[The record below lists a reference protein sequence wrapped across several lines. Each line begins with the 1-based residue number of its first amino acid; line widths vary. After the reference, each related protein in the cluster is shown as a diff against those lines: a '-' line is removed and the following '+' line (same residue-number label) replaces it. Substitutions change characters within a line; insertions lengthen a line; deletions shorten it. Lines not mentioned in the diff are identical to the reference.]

1 MSWEFSEDL
10 CWRIIYLHTEGLP
23 TTEIANTLHISKG
36 TVNKVKKRYNRWG
49 CVKNPFKGVPGRRK
63 LFSREDLTILRNLV
77 RERVDWYLD
86 ELVYEMEC
94 LTGKRASITSLWR
107 SLHYLGITRKKVKYS
122 IHNTMNIY
130 YKII

>member
-1 MSWEFSEDL
+1 M
-10 CWRIIYLHTEGLP
+10 
-23 TTEIANTLHISKG
+23 SKG
-36 TVNKVKKRYNRWG
+36 TVNKIKKRYNRWG

-107 SLHYLGITRKKVKYS
+107 SLHYLEITRKKVKYS

>member
-1 MSWEFSEDL
+1 M
-10 CWRIIYLHTEGLP
+10 
-23 TTEIANTLHISKG
+23 SKG
-36 TVNKVKKRYNRWG
+36 TVNKIKKRYNRWR

-94 LTGKRASITSLWR
+94 LTGKRTSITSLWR
-107 SLHYLGITRKKVKYS
+107 LLHYLEITKKKVKYS

>member
-1 MSWEFSEDL
+1 M
-10 CWRIIYLHTEGLP
+10 
-23 TTEIANTLHISKG
+23 SKG
-36 TVNKVKKRYNRWG
+36 TVNKIKKHYNRWG

-94 LTGKRASITSLWR
+94 LTGKRASITSL
-107 SLHYLGITRKKVKYS
+107 
-122 IHNTMNIY
+122 
-130 YKII
+130 

>member
-1 MSWEFSEDL
+1 MLMYYF
-10 CWRIIYLHTEGLP
+10 IYLHTEGLP
-23 TTEIANTLHISKG
+23 TTEIANTLHMSKG
-36 TVNKVKKRYNRWG
+36 TVNKIKKRYNRWG

>member
-1 MSWEFSEDL
+1 M
-10 CWRIIYLHTEGLP
+10 
-23 TTEIANTLHISKG
+23 SKG
-36 TVNKVKKRYNRWG
+36 TVNKIKKRYNCWG

-77 RERVDWYLD
+77 REKVDWYLD

>member
-1 MSWEFSEDL
+1 M
-10 CWRIIYLHTEGLP
+10 
-23 TTEIANTLHISKG
+23 SKG
-36 TVNKVKKRYNRWG
+36 TVNKIKKRYNHWE

-94 LTGKRASITSLWR
+94 LTGKRASIISLWR

>member
-1 MSWEFSEDL
+1 M
-10 CWRIIYLHTEGLP
+10 
-23 TTEIANTLHISKG
+23 SKG
-36 TVNKVKKRYNRWG
+36 TVNKIKKRYNCWE